1 MAASAWWLRS
11 NRDEELLWIGGRFE
25 DWDEE
30 RFRSDTYCGC
40 GGRVD
45 RTDFCFLDIR
55 FFTSIH
61 LKLVFFLPVV
71 LMLLVIVD
79 RFRSYCLRDEELS
92 RLPFG
97 FRSYFAIL
105 SGFEVVYI
113 QAT

>member
-1 MAASAWWLRS
+1 M
-11 NRDEELLWIGGRFE
+11 IGGRFE

-61 LKLVFFLPVV
+61 LKIVFFLPVV

-92 RLPFG
+92 LTRWLVLVLYDRIRISLLPF
-97 FRSYFAIL
+97 L
-105 SGFEVVYI
+105 SLNIVF
-113 QAT
+113 